1 MPLRTLFRRALHAS
15 PLLLAGLLAGCDD
28 GATTAT
34 PLITF
39 DAAIAMDAQAVDAVV
54 DMQIADAAPDAAA
67 PDMGLPVEDRLR
79 THVEVLARDI
89 GSRGLTRPAALQQTI
104 DYINTELTGMGYTV
118 ERQVYD
124 VRGTES
130 VNLWVALP
138 GADRGDEVVVIGAH
152 YDCVPSTPGADDNA
166 SGVAATLELARVF
179 ARQPQAQTVQFVFFA
194 NEEPPYFQTDDMGS
208 LVYARALAAANTNV
222 TSMVT
227 LEMLGFYTDAAGSQE
242 VPLGLAGL
250 FPDMG
255 NFVAFISDQPS
266 SGVLDEAHAA
276 FMGAS
281 GFPAEKLAAPGNL
294 PEAGFSDHWS
304 FWQAGYRAVMVTD
317 TAFFRNANYHEAT
330 DTFDTLNY
338 ERFGAMFPGLVG
350 MVEALAD

>member
-1 MPLRTLFRRALHAS
+1 MPSRTFLCRVLPAL
-15 PLLLAGLLAGCDD
+15 PLLFGLLVGCDD
-28 GATTAT
+28 GESSPP
-34 PLITF
+34 PLVLS
-39 DAAIAMDAQAVDAVV
+39 DAAIALDARVIDAALDMRIVDA
-54 DMQIADAAPDAAA
+54 ASDAAA
-67 PDMGLPVEDRLR
+67 PDMGMPVEDRLR
-79 THVEVLARDI
+79 THVEVLAGDI
-89 GSRGLTRPAALQQTI
+89 GSRGLTRPGALQQTI

-118 ERQVYD
+118 ERQTYD

-138 GADRGDEVVVIGAH
+138 GTERDAEVVVIGAH

-166 SGVAATLELARVF
+166 SGVAANLELARAF
-179 ARQPQAQTVQFVFFA
+179 AGQPQAQTVQFVFFA

-208 LVYARALAAANTNV
+208 LVYARALATANTNV

-227 LEMLGFYTDAAGSQE
+227 LEMLGFYTDEPGTQD

-250 FPDMG
+250 FPDTG
-255 NFVAFISDQPS
+255 NFVAFISDVPS
-266 SGVLDEAHAA
+266 SSVLDEAHAA
-276 FMGAS
+276 FLGAS

-304 FWQAGYRAVMVTD
+304 FWQAGYRALMVTD
-317 TAFFRNANYHEAT
+317 TAFFRNENYHEGT

-338 ERFGAMFPGLVG
+338 ARFGAMFPGLVG